1 MLYLVEI
8 ALDVLK
14 EGALADAL
22 ISAVVFEADIEPVCY
37 KCDNQA
43 HKGAED
49 EAVLRLVLFCQE
61 GGGN

>member
-1 MLYLVEI
+1 MLNLVEI

-22 ISAVVFEADIEPVCY
+22 ISTIVLQADVESVSDECY
-37 KCDNQA
+37 DQA